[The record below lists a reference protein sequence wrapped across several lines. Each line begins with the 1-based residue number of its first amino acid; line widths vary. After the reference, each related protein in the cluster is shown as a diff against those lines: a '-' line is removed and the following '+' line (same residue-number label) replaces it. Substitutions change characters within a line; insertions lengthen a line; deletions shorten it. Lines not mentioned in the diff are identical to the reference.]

1 MTNNQIKTLAMWQGL
16 SLAQQIGI
24 QNIRVL
30 ENSLL
35 ITKHMVDKPLPH
47 DPPIKK
53 IILGVQNL

>member
-1 MTNNQIKTLAMWQGL
+1 MTNNKIKTLAMWQGL

-35 ITKHMVDKPLPH
+35 ITKHMVDNHFHMILQS
-47 DPPIKK
+47 KK
-53 IILGVQNL
+53 LS